1 VKVRVIS
8 ADHAVAYAAKLARTE
23 VVPSFPITPQTLI
36 VEQLAEFINDGELD
50 ADFIPAE
57 SEHSVMSI
65 AIGASAGGVRV
76 FTATSSQGL
85 ALMHEML
92 YGVPQTRLPIVMAN
106 VNRSLGAAS
115 GIWVEYNDSM
125 AERDSGWLQ
134 VYVEDNQEALDATL
148 MAFRIA
154 EDRRAL
160 LPIMVC
166 LDGFILSH
174 TVERV
179 ELPEQEE
186 VDRFLPKY
194 EPLNPLDPR
203 EPRLINPI
211 VPPEYAMEMR
221 YQLDRAVEHSREV
234 IIEVDKEFEKAF
246 GRSYGGL
253 IDTYR
258 MEGAEYAMLTLGT
271 ATGLARRTV
280 DKLRGEG
287 KKAGLIKLRFMRPFP
302 FKELC
307 QATEGLK
314 ALGVFDRSASFNGGG
329 PVHSEVAAALCN
341 VPVTVTG
348 HIAGIGGRDVTPKH
362 MEEMYAI
369 VEKAARGQDV
379 RPVTWHGLRG
389 EME

>member
-1 VKVRVIS
+1 MRVKVIS

-36 VEQLAEFINDGELD
+36 VEQLAEFINDGKLD
-50 ADFIPAE
+50 ADFIPAD

-65 AIGASAGGVRV
+65 AIGASAGGVRT
-76 FTATSSQGL
+76 FTASSSQGL

-92 YGVPQTRLPIVMAN
+92 YAVPQNRLPIVMAN

-148 MAFRIA
+148 MAFRLA

-160 LPIMVC
+160 LPVMVC

-186 VDRFLPKY
+186 VDRFLPRY
-194 EPLNPLDPR
+194 QPMSMLDPAH
-203 EPRLINPI
+203 PQLINPV

-234 IIEVDKEFEKAF
+234 VAEVDAEFAQAF
-246 GRSYGGL
+246 GRRYGGL

-258 MEGAEYAMLTLGT
+258 LEDAEFAMLTLGT
-271 ATGLARRTV
+271 ATGLARRAV
-280 DKLRGEG
+280 DELRTEG
-287 KKAGLIKLRFMRPFP
+287 KRAGLIKLRFMRPFP

-307 QATEGLK
+307 QAARGLM

-329 PVHSEVAAALCN
+329 PVYTEVAAALCN
-341 VPVTVTG
+341 VPTIVTG
-348 HIAGIGGRDVTPKH
+348 HVAGIGGRDITPRH
-362 MEEMYAI
+362 MREMYEV
-369 VEKAARGQDV
+369 VERASQGENV

>member
-1 VKVRVIS
+1 MKVKVIS

-36 VEQLAEFINDGELD
+36 VEQLAEFISDGELD

-92 YGVPQTRLPIVMAN
+92 YGVPQNRLPIVMAN

-134 VYVEDNQEALDATL
+134 MYVEDNQEALDATL

-160 LPIMVC
+160 LPVMVC

-174 TVERV
+174 TVEKV

-194 EPLNPLDPR
+194 DPLNPLDPK
-203 EPRLINPI
+203 EPRLINSI

-234 IIEVDKEFEKAF
+234 IVEVDREFEKAF

-258 MEGAEYAMLTLGT
+258 MEDADYAMLTLGT

-280 DKLRGEG
+280 DKLRSQGQ
-287 KKAGLIKLRFMRPFP
+287 KAGLIKLRFMRPFP

-307 QATEGLK
+307 QATKGLK

-329 PVHSEVAAALCN
+329 PVHTEVAAALCN

-348 HIAGIGGRDVTPKH
+348 HIAGIGGRDVTPQH
-362 MEEMYAI
+362 MEDMYAI
-369 VEKAARGQDV
+369 VEKAARGEDV

>member
-1 VKVRVIS
+1 MKVRVIS

-50 ADFIPAE
+50 ADFIPAD
-57 SEHSVMSI
+57 SEHSVMSM

-92 YGVPQTRLPIVMAN
+92 YAVPQNRLPIVMAN

-134 VYVEDNQEALDATL
+134 VYVEDNQEAMDATL
-148 MAFRIA
+148 MAFRLA
-154 EDRRAL
+154 EDRRVL
-160 LPIMVC
+160 LPVMVC

-179 ELPEQEE
+179 DVPEQEE
-186 VDRFLPKY
+186 VDRFLPRF
-194 EPLNPLDPR
+194 EPYNMLDPSD
-203 EPRLINPI
+203 PKLINPI

-234 IIEVDKEFEKAF
+234 IAEVDRLFAKEF

-258 MEGAEYAMLTLGT
+258 MEDAEYAMLTLGT
-271 ATGLARRTV
+271 ATGLARQIV
-280 DKLRGEG
+280 DELREKGER
-287 KKAGLIKLRFMRPFP
+287 AGLIKLRFMRPFP

-307 QATEGLK
+307 AACRDLK

-329 PVHSEVAAALCN
+329 PVYTEVAAALCN
-341 VPVTVTG
+341 VPTVVTG
-348 HIAGIGGRDVTPKH
+348 HVAGIGGRDVTPEH
-362 MEEMYAI
+362 MREMYELVKRASNG
-369 VEKAARGQDV
+369 KKV

>member
-1 VKVRVIS
+1 MKIKVIS

-50 ADFIPAE
+50 ADFIPAD
-57 SEHSVMSI
+57 SEHSVMSM

-92 YGVPQTRLPIVMAN
+92 YAVPQNRLPIVMAN

-148 MAFRIA
+148 MAFRLA
-154 EDRRAL
+154 EDRRVL
-160 LPIMVC
+160 LPVMVC

-179 ELPEQEE
+179 EVPEHEE
-186 VDRFLPKY
+186 VDRFLSRY
-194 EPLNPLDPR
+194 EPLHMLDPSH
-203 EPRLINPI
+203 PKLINPI

-234 IIEVDKEFEKAF
+234 IAEVDGEFSKAF
-246 GRSYGGL
+246 GRRYGGL

-258 MEGAEYAMLTLGT
+258 LEDADFAMLTLGT
-271 ATGLARRTV
+271 ATGLAREAV
-280 DKLRGEG
+280 DQLRSEG
-287 KKAGLIKLRFMRPFP
+287 KRAGLIKLRFMRPFP

-307 QATEGLK
+307 QACEGLK
-314 ALGVFDRSASFNGGG
+314 SLGVFDRSASFNGGG
-329 PVHSEVAAALCN
+329 PVHTEVAAALCN
-341 VPVTVTG
+341 VPTVVTG
-348 HIAGIGGRDVTPKH
+348 HVAGIGGRDITPAH
-362 MEEMYAI
+362 MLEMYGV
-369 VEKAARGQDV
+369 VERASRGEKV
-379 RPVTWHGLRG
+379 RQVTWHGLRG
-389 EME
+389 DME

>member
-1 VKVRVIS
+1 MRVIS
-8 ADHAVAYAAKLARTE
+8 ADHAVAYAAKLARVE
-23 VVPSFPITPQTLI
+23 VVPAFPITPQTLI

-50 ADFIPAE
+50 ADFIPAD
-57 SEHSVMSI
+57 SEHSAMSM
-65 AIGASAGGVRV
+65 AIGASAGGVRT

-92 YGVPQTRLPIVMAN
+92 YGVPQNRLPVVLAN

-148 MAFRIA
+148 MAFRLA
-154 EDRRAL
+154 EDRQVL
-160 LPIMVC
+160 LPVMVC

-179 ELPEQEE
+179 ELPGQDE
-186 VDRFLPKY
+186 VDRFLPRY
-194 EPLNPLDPR
+194 EPLNMLDPAQ
-203 EPRLINPI
+203 PKVINPI

-234 IIEVDKEFEKAF
+234 VAEVDHRFAEAF

-258 MEGAEYAMLTLGT
+258 MEDADFAMLTLGT

-280 DKLRGEG
+280 DELRAEG
-287 KKAGLIKLRFMRPFP
+287 KRAGLIKLRFMRPFP
-302 FKELC
+302 FQELC
-307 QATEGLK
+307 RATEGLR
-314 ALGVFDRSASFNGGG
+314 ALGVFDRSVSFNGGG
-329 PVHSEVAAALCN
+329 PVYTEVGAALCN
-341 VPVTVTG
+341 VPVVVTG
-348 HIAGIGGRDVTPKH
+348 HVAGIGGRDITPGH
-362 MEEMYAI
+362 MREMYGL
-369 VEKAARGQDV
+369 VERASQGERV

>member
-1 VKVRVIS
+1 VRVIS
-8 ADHAVAYAAKLARTE
+8 ADHAVAYAAKLARVE
-23 VVPSFPITPQTLI
+23 VVPAFPITPQTLI

-50 ADFIPAE
+50 ADFIPAD
-57 SEHSVMSI
+57 SEHSAMSM
-65 AIGASAGGVRV
+65 AIGASAGGVRT

-92 YGVPQTRLPIVMAN
+92 YGVPQNRLPVVLAN

-148 MAFRIA
+148 MAFRLA
-154 EDRRAL
+154 EDRQVL
-160 LPIMVC
+160 LPVMVC

-179 ELPEQEE
+179 ELPGQDE
-186 VDRFLPKY
+186 VDRFLPRY
-194 EPLNPLDPR
+194 EPLNMLDPAQ
-203 EPRLINPI
+203 PKVINPI

-234 IIEVDKEFEKAF
+234 VAEVDHRFAEAF

-258 MEGAEYAMLTLGT
+258 MEDADFAMLTLGT

-280 DKLRGEG
+280 DELRAEG
-287 KKAGLIKLRFMRPFP
+287 KRAGLIKLRFMRPFP
-302 FKELC
+302 FQELC
-307 QATEGLK
+307 RATEGLR
-314 ALGVFDRSASFNGGG
+314 ALGVFDRSVSFNGGG
-329 PVHSEVAAALCN
+329 PVYTEVGAALCN
-341 VPVTVTG
+341 VPVVVTG
-348 HIAGIGGRDVTPKH
+348 HVAGIGGRDITPGH
-362 MEEMYAI
+362 MREMYGL
-369 VEKAARGQDV
+369 VERASQGERV

>member
-1 VKVRVIS
+1 MKVRVIS

-23 VVPSFPITPQTLI
+23 VIPSFPITPQTLI
-36 VEQLAEFINDGELD
+36 VERLAEFINDGDLD

-92 YGVPQTRLPIVMAN
+92 YAVPQNRLPIVMAN

-134 VYVEDNQEALDATL
+134 MYVEDNQEALDATL
-148 MAFRIA
+148 MAFRLA
-154 EDRRAL
+154 EDRRVL
-160 LPIMVC
+160 LPVMIC

-174 TVERV
+174 TVEKV
-179 ELPEQEE
+179 ELPEQAE
-186 VDRFLPKY
+186 VDDFLPKFD
-194 EPLNPLDPR
+194 PLNMLDPAD
-203 EPRLINPI
+203 PKVINPI

-234 IIEVDKEFEKAF
+234 IVEVGNQFAKAF

-258 MEGAEYAMLTLGT
+258 MDDAEFAMLTLGT

-280 DKLRGEG
+280 DEMRAEG
-287 KKAGLIKLRFMRPFP
+287 RKAGLIKLRFMRPFP

-307 QATEGLK
+307 EATRDLK
-314 ALGVFDRSASFNGGG
+314 ALGVFDRSVSFNGGG
-329 PVHSEVAAALCN
+329 PMHTEVAASLCN

-348 HIAGIGGRDVTPKH
+348 HIAGIGGRDITPRH
-362 MEEMYAI
+362 MREMYDR
-369 VEKAARGQDV
+369 VERAAKGEEV
-379 RPVTWHGLRG
+379 RKVTWHGLRG
-389 EME
+389 DME